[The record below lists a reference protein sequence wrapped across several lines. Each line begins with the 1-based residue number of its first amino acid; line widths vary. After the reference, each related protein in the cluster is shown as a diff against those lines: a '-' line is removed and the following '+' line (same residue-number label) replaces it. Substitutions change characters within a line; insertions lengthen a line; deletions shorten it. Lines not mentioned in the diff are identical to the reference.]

1 MKQDFVFH
9 HLSKQINEL
18 QKQLLELLASR
29 SSEMGMKLSEALCQN
44 AAQEKLKIAFV
55 GQHNAGKSTIISAL
69 TENKSIKISTN
80 VETDVPTDYEWNG
93 VYLTD
98 TPGLYAGVKEEHD
111 VLSLRKIKESDL
123 LVYCITS
130 SLFDDMLMRDF
141 VDLAYKESY
150 KSKIFLLINKMS
162 QESGDFSDL
171 VSNYKKTLNTTLKN
185 EGGNFEDFPSAFIDA
200 HDYVEGIEDND
211 NDLVKYS
218 NFVYFIELLN
228 DYIKEKGL
236 AGRLDTPCRLMID
249 AIDSEIAN
257 TGTELDKQF
266 MTVLRQS
273 EACVRKYQTN
283 TGLHVKDMEDEL
295 RGAIMKEANTL
306 IDKIGSEKVGEKECE
321 IVNEKIK
328 SVTEKKI
335 AELEKYLSEQVEE
348 MNNEIQD
355 VLSSDMANFV
365 FSEIHS
371 GKISINAKTIK
382 DFTDFSEK
390 SGKVIK
396 GAQTAA
402 EKAGRMAVTDATGK
416 VTGDLTKVST
426 ISGSQMHNLV
436 TQVGHFFGK
445 SFKPWEAVHIAAKIG
460 KVTKF
465 LGPILSF
472 VPIIFDIY
480 GKLKGDA
487 DLKKV
492 QNAKNQ
498 TFNQFSSVV
507 SDIIS
512 EIQEQYKKLDASIF
526 GSKIKEI
533 ANIRNGLIEQNNEN
547 SGYVEK
553 LKAVRGKLAK
563 LVMEISKEM
572 M

>member
-9 HLSKQINEL
+9 HLSRQTNEL

-29 SSEMGMKLSEALCQN
+29 SSEMGMRLSEALRQN

-69 TENKSIKISTN
+69 TENKSIRISTN

-130 SLFDDMLMRDF
+130 SLFDDMLMKDF

-171 VSNYKKTLNTTLKN
+171 VSNYKKTLNATLKD

-211 NDLVKYS
+211 NDLVEYS

-228 DYIKEKGL
+228 NYIKEKGL

-249 AIDSEIAN
+249 VIDSEIAN
-257 TGTELDKQF
+257 TGTELDKKF
-266 MTVLRQS
+266 MAVLRQS
-273 EACVRKYQTN
+273 EACIRKYQTN
-283 TGLHVKDMEDEL
+283 TGLHVKDMEEEL
-295 RGAIMKEANTL
+295 RGEIMKESNAL

-321 IVNEKIK
+321 EVNEKIK
-328 SVTEKKI
+328 SLTERKI
-335 AELEKYLSEQVEE
+335 AELEKYLSEQVAE
-348 MNNEIQD
+348 MNQEIQD
-355 VLSSDMANFV
+355 VLSSDVANFV
-365 FSEIHS
+365 FSEINS

-390 SGKVIK
+390 CGKVIK

-402 EKAGRMAVTDATGK
+402 GKAGKMVITKGGK

-426 ISGSQMHNLV
+426 ISGSQMHQLV

-460 KVTKF
+460 KVAKV
-465 LGPILSF
+465 LGPVLSV
-472 VPIIFDIY
+472 VPIIIDIFV
-480 GKLKGDA
+480 KTKGDK
-487 DLKKV
+487 DLQKV
-492 QNAKNQ
+492 QDAKNKA
-498 TFNQFSSVV
+498 FNQFSSVV
-507 SDIIS
+507 SDIIT
-512 EIQEQYKKLDASIF
+512 EIQEQYKKLDSVIF

-533 ANIRNGLIEQNNEN
+533 ANIRDGLIEQNNEN
-547 SGYVEK
+547 SDYVEK
-553 LKAVRGKLAK
+553 LKAVRGALTT

-572 M
+572 A

>member
-1 MKQDFVFH
+1 MEQGFVFH
-9 HLSKQINEL
+9 NLSKETNKL

-29 SSEMGMKLSEALCQN
+29 NLETRTKLEGILNQN
-44 AAQEKLKIAFV
+44 VAQEKLKIAFV

-69 TENKSIKISTN
+69 TDNKSIKISSN

-98 TPGLYAGVKEEHD
+98 TPGLKAGVQEEHD

-130 SLFDDMLMRDF
+130 SLFDDMLIRDF

-200 HDYVEGIEDND
+200 HDYMEGIEDND
-211 NDLVKYS
+211 NDLVEYS
-218 NFVYFIELLN
+218 NFLYFIELLN

-236 AGRLDTPCRLMID
+236 AGRLDTPSRLMID
-249 AIDSEIAN
+249 TIDSEIAN

-266 MTVLRQS
+266 MAVLRQS

-295 RGAIMKEANTL
+295 RGAIMKEASTL

-321 IVNEKIK
+321 VVNEKIK
-328 SVTEKKI
+328 SVTEKKL

-365 FSEIHS
+365 FSEINS

-396 GAQTAA
+396 GVQTAT
-402 EKAGRMAVTDATGK
+402 EKVGRMVVTDATGK
-416 VTGDLTKVST
+416 ATGDLAKVST

-460 KVTKF
+460 KVTKV
-465 LGPILSF
+465 LSPVLSV
-472 VPIIFDIY
+472 VPIILDIF
-480 GKLKGDA
+480 GKVKGDA

-492 QNAKNQ
+492 QNAKCQ
-498 TFNQFSSVV
+498 TFNQFSSIV

-512 EIQEQYKKLDASIF
+512 EIQEQYKKLDSVIF

-533 ANIRNGLIEQNNEN
+533 ANIRDGLIEQNNEN
-547 SGYVEK
+547 SDYVEK
-553 LKAVRGKLAK
+553 LKVIRRALTT

-572 M
+572 A

>member
-487 DLKKV
+487 DLK
-492 QNAKNQ
+492 
-498 TFNQFSSVV
+498 
-507 SDIIS
+507 
-512 EIQEQYKKLDASIF
+512 
-526 GSKIKEI
+526 
-533 ANIRNGLIEQNNEN
+533 
-547 SGYVEK
+547 
-553 LKAVRGKLAK
+553 
-563 LVMEISKEM
+563 
-572 M
+572 

>member
-1 MKQDFVFH
+1 MKVVILKTSLM
-9 HLSKQINEL
+9 HLL
-18 QKQLLELLASR
+18 
-29 SSEMGMKLSEALCQN
+29 
-44 AAQEKLKIAFV
+44 
-55 GQHNAGKSTIISAL
+55 
-69 TENKSIKISTN
+69 
-80 VETDVPTDYEWNG
+80 
-93 VYLTD
+93 
-98 TPGLYAGVKEEHD
+98 
-111 VLSLRKIKESDL
+111 
-123 LVYCITS
+123 
-130 SLFDDMLMRDF
+130 
-141 VDLAYKESY
+141 
-150 KSKIFLLINKMS
+150 
-162 QESGDFSDL
+162 
-171 VSNYKKTLNTTLKN
+171 
-185 EGGNFEDFPSAFIDA
+185 IDA

-211 NDLVKYS
+211 NDLVEYS
-218 NFVYFIELLN
+218 NFLYFIELLN
-228 DYIKEKGL
+228 EYIKEKGL

-266 MTVLRQS
+266 MAVLRQS

-295 RGAIMKEANTL
+295 RGAIMKEASTL

-321 IVNEKIK
+321 EVNEKIK
-328 SVTEKKI
+328 NATEKKI

-365 FSEIHS
+365 FSEINS

-382 DFTDFSEK
+382 DFTEFSEK

-402 EKAGRMAVTDATGK
+402 EKAGKMVVTDATGK
-416 VTGDLTKVST
+416 VTGDLTKIST
-426 ISGSQMHNLV
+426 ISGTQMHKLV

-460 KVTKF
+460 KVTKV
-465 LGPILSF
+465 LGPILAG
-472 VPIIFDIY
+472 VPIILDIFV
-480 GKLKGDA
+480 KIKGDT

-492 QNAKNQ
+492 QDAKNQ

-512 EIQEQYKKLDASIF
+512 EIQEQYKKLDSEIF
-526 GSKIKEI
+526 GAKIKEI
-533 ANIRNGLIEQNNEN
+533 ANIRDGLIEQNNEN
-547 SGYVEK
+547 SDYVEK
-553 LKAVRGKLAK
+553 LKAIRGKLTT

-572 M
+572 A